1 MSTTRFFVA
10 RQGDIDVVE
19 KAAEEMRN
27 NEDFVYLDVATTYQT
42 IGLQTVLSSCQRSQY
57 LRAI

>member
-27 NEDFVYLDVATTYQT
+27 NDDFVYLDVATTYQT
-42 IGLQTVLSSCQRSQY
+42 IGLQTVQFFSKRP
-57 LRAI
+57 